1 MPRTKSSQRWLARHE
16 KDEFVKRARQEGAR
30 SRAIYKLE
38 QIDLRDH
45 LLRPGMTVV
54 DLGAAPGGWSQ
65 YVKSRV
71 GASGWVLALDILPME
86 AIPGVEFIE
95 GDFTQQPVLDLLME
109 RLRCADRPKRRGK
122 QDADSD
128 QGQKVDL
135 VISDMAPNMSGVPSV
150 DQARSI
156 GLAELALDFADK
168 ALKPGGDLLIK
179 TFQGAGFS
187 ELHARMRRRFGKLM
201 SRKPPASRAE
211 SRELY
216 LLGKGFKGA

>member
-16 KDEFVKRARQEGAR
+16 KDEYVKRARKQGAR

-38 QIDLRDH
+38 EIDRRDR
-45 LLRPGMTVV
+45 LLRSGMTVV
-54 DLGAAPGGWSQ
+54 DLGATPGGWSQ

-71 GASGWVLALDILPME
+71 GAPGRVLALDILPME
-86 AIPGVEFIE
+86 PIVGVEFIE
-95 GDFTQQPVLDLLME
+95 GDFTEQPVLDLLIQ
-109 RLRCADRPKRRGK
+109 RLQGK
-122 QDADSD
+122 P
-128 QGQKVDL
+128 VDL

-179 TFQGAGFS
+179 TFQGAGFN
-187 ELHARMRRRFGKLM
+187 ELHAQMRRRFGKLM

-211 SRELY
+211 SREIY
-216 LLGKGFKGA
+216 LLGKGFKGS

>member
-1 MPRTKSSQRWLARHE
+1 MPRTKSSQRWLARNE

-38 QIDLRDH
+38 EIDRRDH

-71 GASGWVLALDILPME
+71 GASGRVLALDILPME
-86 AIPGVEFIE
+86 PIVGIEFIE
-95 GDFTQQPVLDLLME
+95 GDFTEQPVLDLLMQ
-109 RLRCADRPKRRGK
+109 RL
-122 QDADSD
+122 
-128 QGQKVDL
+128 QGEPVDL

-156 GLAELALDFADK
+156 SLAELALDFSDK
-168 ALKPGGDLLIK
+168 ALKPGGNLLVK
-179 TFQGAGFS
+179 TFQGAGFN
-187 ELHARMRRRFGKLM
+187 ELHAQMRRRFGKLM

-211 SRELY
+211 SREIY

>member
-1 MPRTKSSQRWLARHE
+1 MGRVRG
-16 KDEFVKRARQEGAR
+16 KDWIKEHVADTYVKRARAEGMR
-30 SRAIYKLE
+30 SRAAYKLGE
-38 QIDLRDH
+38 IAERDH
-45 LLRPGMTVV
+45 LLAPGMIVV

-65 YVKSRV
+65 VAAERV
-71 GASGWVLALDILPME
+71 GAKGKVIAFDILDM
-86 AIPGVEFIE
+86 ASLRGVTFIR
-95 GDFTQQPVLDLLME
+95 GDFHDDAAVAELECVLD
-109 RLRCADRPKRRGK
+109 
-122 QDADSD
+122 
-128 QGQKVDL
+128 GQKIDL
-135 VISDMAPNMSGVPSV
+135 VLSDMAPNMSGVPSV

-211 SRELY
+211 SREIY

>member
-16 KDEFVKRARQEGAR
+16 KDEYVKRARKQGAR

-38 QIDLRDH
+38 EIDRRDR
-45 LLRPGMTVV
+45 LLRSGMTVV
-54 DLGAAPGGWSQ
+54 DLGATPGGWSQ

-71 GASGWVLALDILPME
+71 GAPGRVLALDILPME
-86 AIPGVEFIE
+86 PIVGVEIIE
-95 GDFTQQPVLDLLME
+95 GDFTEQPVLDLLMQ
-109 RLRCADRPKRRGK
+109 RL
-122 QDADSD
+122 QD
-128 QGQKVDL
+128 KPVDL

-179 TFQGAGFS
+179 TFQGAGFN
-187 ELHARMRRRFGKLM
+187 ELHAQMRRRFGKLM
-201 SRKPPASRAE
+201 SRKPQASRAE
-211 SRELY
+211 SREIY

>member
-16 KDEFVKRARQEGAR
+16 KDEYVKRARQEGAR

-38 QIDLRDH
+38 EIDRRDR
-45 LLRPGMTVV
+45 LLRSGMTVV

-71 GASGWVLALDILPME
+71 GAPGRVLALDILPME
-86 AIPGVEFIE
+86 PIVGVEFIE
-95 GDFTQQPVLDLLME
+95 GDFTEQPVLDLLMQ
-109 RLRCADRPKRRGK
+109 RL
-122 QDADSD
+122 QD
-128 QGQKVDL
+128 KPVDL

-156 GLAELALDFADK
+156 GLAELVLDFADK

-211 SRELY
+211 SREIY